1 MNAAVQAARDIGPWQ
16 ERYVTLTWA
25 IGDASGEVELKARY
39 RINYQSPFH
48 RGRNIDPDLQLISVE
63 LQDDSGEWRVAR
75 LNSEQW
81 VAVLSQ
87 LEEEG

>member
-1 MNAAVQAARDIGPWQ
+1 MNAVIQPARDFGPWQ
-16 ERYVTLTWA
+16 ERFITLTWA

-39 RINYQSPFH
+39 RINYQSVFH
-48 RGRNIDPDLQLISVE
+48 RGRNIDPDLQLITVH
-63 LQDDSGEWRVAR
+63 LQDDSGEWRTAR